1 MNFKEFIFG
10 KDTKTNT
17 DAKIEAKQP
26 TLKTAK
32 SSEVQNPYT
41 KGAEGRKEW
50 NDRYMNMAKSIR
62 NWQFAFVAV
71 AVLAFI
77 ELIILAKLATQSK
90 IQPYVVET
98 NQGIPYSIKAVTGVS
113 DKDQLLINY
122 AVNQFV
128 INAKTIIAD
137 TTAEKT
143 LLDNVYAFSAGGT
156 YGFLQ
161 DFYAKNNP
169 YDLAGSYT
177 VTVNIINSLPVGNN
191 TWQVIWEEIKH
202 NVNSGE
208 VMETTKWVG
217 HFTYQF
223 GQVNPKSI
231 TKNPF
236 GIYVT
241 NLTWSQS
248 Q

>member
-1 MNFKEFIFG
+1 MKIKEFIFG
-10 KDTKTNT
+10 KKANANTKTQSKEPA
-17 DAKIEAKQP
+17 AKIS
-26 TLKTAK
+26 K
-32 SSEVQNPYT
+32 SNEVQNPYI
-41 KGAEGRKEW
+41 KGAEGRAEW

-62 NWQFAFVAV
+62 NWQFAFGAI
-71 AVLAFI
+71 AIIAFF
-77 ELIILAKLATQSK
+77 ELVFLGKIASQSK

-98 NQGIPYSIKAVTGVS
+98 NQGIPYSIKAVTGIS

-122 AVNQFV
+122 AINQFV

-137 TTAEKT
+137 TTAEKA
-143 LLDNVYAFSAGGT
+143 LLDNVYAFSAGNT

-161 DFYAKNNP
+161 DFYAKHNP
-169 YDLAGSYT
+169 YDIAGSYT
-177 VTVNIINSLPVGNN
+177 ITVNIINSLPVGNN
-191 TWQVIWEEIKH
+191 TWQVIWEETKH
-202 NVNSGE
+202 NISSGE

-223 GQVNPKSI
+223 GQVNPKTI

-241 NLTWSQS
+241 SLTWSQS